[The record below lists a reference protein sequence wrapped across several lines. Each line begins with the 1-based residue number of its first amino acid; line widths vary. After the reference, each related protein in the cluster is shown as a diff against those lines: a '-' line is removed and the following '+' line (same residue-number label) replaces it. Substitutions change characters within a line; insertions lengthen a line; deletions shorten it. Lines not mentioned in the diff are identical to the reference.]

1 MARKCA
7 LVVGGLGLVGRGIV
21 DHLCEDDEWEV
32 IALSRRKATFGNK
45 DATYVAVDAMDPEAC
60 RSLAKEYPQITH
72 VFFTAFT
79 PRSTLADEVE
89 PNLRMLVN
97 VVSAVEEAAKELV
110 HVSLMQGT
118 KAYGT
123 HLGPYKTPARE
134 SDPRHLPPNFYY
146 AQEDFLR
153 ARAADG
159 RWQWSVARP
168 RIVCGPYA
176 GTPYNTSLVIAVY
189 AALSK
194 HYGLPLKFPGVAS
207 AYSPIVQTVDTAQLA
222 AATVWA
228 ATTPACAG
236 EIFNV
241 TNGGLFR
248 WQNIWPK
255 FADYFGMEYAPPQA
269 IKFSRMMTDKSS
281 TWDQIGKRHNLSP
294 WAFHELLEWD
304 DADFVLNTSYDS
316 LVDTTKLIKFGFHQ
330 IVDDEEMFFRHFD
343 AFRAAKIIP
352 AT

>member
-1 MARKCA
+1 MAKKCA

-21 DHLCEDDEWEV
+21 DHLCEAGDWDV
-32 IALSRRKATFGNK
+32 IALSRRKASAGNK
-45 DATYVAVDAMDPEAC
+45 AATYVAVDCLDLEAC
-60 RSLAKEYPQITH
+60 RAVAKQYPHVTH

-79 PRSTLADEVE
+79 PRPTLLEEVE
-89 PNLRMLVN
+89 PNLRMLANIVT
-97 VVSAVEEAAKELV
+97 AVEENAKRLV

-134 SDPRHLPPNFYY
+134 SDPRHMPPNFYY
-146 AQEDFLR
+146 AQEDLLR
-153 ARAADG
+153 ERAADG
-159 RWQWSVARP
+159 RWQWSVMRP

-194 HYGLPLKFPGVAS
+194 HLRLPLKFPGLLN

-228 ATTPACAG
+228 ATTPNCAG
-236 EIFNV
+236 ETFNV

-248 WQNIWPK
+248 WQHMWPK
-255 FADYFGMEYAPPQA
+255 FAAYFGMDYAPPQA
-269 IKFSRMMTDKSS
+269 IKFSQMMKDKGSI
-281 TWDQIGKRHNLSP
+281 WDQITSQYGLPSYKFS
-294 WAFHELLEWD
+294 ELLEWE
-304 DADFVLNTSYDS
+304 DADFVLNTTYDS
-316 LVDTTKLIKFGFHQ
+316 LVDATKLIKFGFYN

-343 AFRAAKIIP
+343 QFRAKRIIP
-352 AT
+352 AA